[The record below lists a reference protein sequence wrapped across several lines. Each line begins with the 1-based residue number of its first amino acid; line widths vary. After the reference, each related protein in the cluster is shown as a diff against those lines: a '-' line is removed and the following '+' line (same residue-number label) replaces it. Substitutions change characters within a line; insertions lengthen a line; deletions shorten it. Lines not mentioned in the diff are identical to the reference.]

1 MTDNHRDPESLAR
14 GQTFPPP
21 RPRTRT
27 CVATPH
33 STHAREPALASM
45 ALPAPHGP
53 PVTPP
58 PRHRTAS
65 HSGHPSRA
73 AHPVCLSL
81 PPFSLSLVCWACTRT
96 VNTHPPAAGHANPP
110 PTRSAPRVAIDLDV
124 AWTLGCAYYLRRLDH
139 AHTLMHT
146 PADVIRCSALPC
158 PAWLLLSQPA
168 RGTVQS
174 FFCFFFL
181 AFPRLAWAVR
191 ERRWGRDRRC
201 FGACGQASGSRMLGR
216 CSSCCGMCEAG
227 LFVVVYSETNSLVSD
242 RETGRFACVVRDL
255 RCRGLSSGILLVPTP
270 ENTVGPES
278 RTRGS
283 SAAYV
288 TRLPAPSGG
297 GVSLRRAAAGGERV
311 RG

>member
-1 MTDNHRDPESLAR
+1 VLGLHSHCKHASPGR
-14 GQTFPPP
+14 
-21 RPRTRT
+21 RPRK
-27 CVATPH
+27 P
-33 STHAREPALASM
+33 
-45 ALPAPHGP
+45 
-53 PVTPP
+53 
-58 PRHRTAS
+58 
-65 HSGHPSRA
+65 A
-73 AHPVCLSL
+73 AHPISTQSRDRSGCGLDPGVCLL
-81 PPFSLSLVCWACTRT
+81 
-96 VNTHPPAAGHANPP
+96 
-110 PTRSAPRVAIDLDV
+110 SAPAGPRAH
-124 AWTLGCAYYLRRLDH
+124 TH
-139 AHTLMHT
+139 AHARRRDPVLC
-146 PADVIRCSALPC
+146 PALPC
-158 PAWLLLSQPA
+158 LVAA
-168 RGTVQS
+168 IATGTGHGAI
-174 FFCFFFL
+174 FFFFFFFL
-181 AFPRLAWAVR
+181 AFPCLAWAVR

-216 CSSCCGMCEAG
+216 CSSCCGMFEAG

-270 ENTVGPES
+270 ENTVGQES

>member
-27 CVATPH
+27 RPGLHGLARAARPPCHAATASSHGVARRAPV
-33 STHAREPALASM
+33 AR
-45 ALPAPHGP
+45 GP
-53 PVTPP
+53 PRVPFT
-58 PRHRTAS
+58 S
-65 HSGHPSRA
+65 
-73 AHPVCLSL
+73 SL
-81 PPFSLSLVCWACTRT
+81 SLSLVCWACTRT

-174 FFCFFFL
+174 FFFSFFFL
-181 AFPRLAWAVR
+181 PFLVW
-191 ERRWGRDRRC
+191 
-201 FGACGQASGSRMLGR
+201 LGR
-216 CSSCCGMCEAG
+216 CVNAVGEGIGAV
-227 LFVVVYSETNSLVSD
+227 LARV
-242 RETGRFACVVRDL
+242 GRQVVRG
-255 RCRGLSSGILLVPTP
+255 C
-270 ENTVGPES
+270 
-278 RTRGS
+278 
-283 SAAYV
+283 
-288 TRLPAPSGG
+288 
-297 GVSLRRAAAGGERV
+297 
-311 RG
+311 